1 MVQALLD
8 LPDSTHR
15 LRGLNSSLLD
25 PSGTDLS
32 QICDLTA
39 VPGHPCPVALV
50 GSRRMPLKNFVFRVS
65 FFVWLLLAGAAV
77 LVNPQDALDA
87 EGSPADGAVQ
97 PAEESRSSQLTLA
110 EAAMCEAI
118 DQMRPVNKGYAF
130 PVSAGQVY
138 CYTLLDPVPTTQ
150 WIYHRWYHRDR
161 LSTQIRL
168 KVNPPRWATYSL
180 IRLRETDKGPWRV
193 EISDEHN
200 NLLGTVRFSITD

>member
-1 MVQALLD
+1 
-8 LPDSTHR
+8 
-15 LRGLNSSLLD
+15 
-25 PSGTDLS
+25 
-32 QICDLTA
+32 
-39 VPGHPCPVALV
+39 
-50 GSRRMPLKNFVFRVS
+50 
-65 FFVWLLLAGAAV
+65 
-77 LVNPQDALDA
+77 
-87 EGSPADGAVQ
+87 
-97 PAEESRSSQLTLA
+97 
-110 EAAMCEAI
+110 MCEAI

-193 EISDEHN
+193 EISDERN

>member
-1 MVQALLD
+1 
-8 LPDSTHR
+8 
-15 LRGLNSSLLD
+15 
-25 PSGTDLS
+25 
-32 QICDLTA
+32 
-39 VPGHPCPVALV
+39 
-50 GSRRMPLKNFVFRVS
+50 MPLKNFVFRVS